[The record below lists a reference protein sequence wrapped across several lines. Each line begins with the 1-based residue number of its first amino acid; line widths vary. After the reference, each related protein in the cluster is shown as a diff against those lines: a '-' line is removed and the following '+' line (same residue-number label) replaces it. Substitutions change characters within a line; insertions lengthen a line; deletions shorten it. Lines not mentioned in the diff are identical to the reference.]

1 MAWED
6 WTQRVIIGAVIIAAV
21 ALDRLRRKER

>member
-21 ALDRLRRKER
+21 ALDRLRRREA